1 MNSRSSTQTLE
12 PSQQARDCLIQG
24 DYRQAAT
31 LYEQA
36 ITTEPDVKSHYWHLG
51 LVLLLQGKETEAQT
65 TWLLGMLE
73 GEPDQVERWNVE
85 LIDVLEEEARR
96 REALAEDS
104 VAWAI
109 RQQIREICV
118 TDINNLLR
126 WLGLIIKLD
135 RCTEEELTEVVEILQ
150 SQELQAVDF
159 DRLMQVLQSVLEYAP
174 LHPSGLQFVEAC
186 LAYVH
191 NEPQTYTFL
200 NILLPVAIDVGYFKR
215 QPHIATGFME
225 LGLRL
230 SENNPE
236 LLSHLACFYQNA
248 EQHKKGIETAK
259 FYYSLQEKLPDK
271 IHASKTLL
279 RGLMTAGGYWE
290 EACSVFQQQ
299 ESLLE
304 SLLEEQPLN
313 LDAYRVSRLLNSYF
327 FAPYLQDNPQQN
339 RQIQNQVAQLC
350 QANQQIYAKES
361 IERYGTGHL
370 QRKPLLGAT
379 AKPLKIGYL
388 SHCLRSHSVGWLAR
402 WIFQYHNRDKFQ
414 IYGYFINSPSTCDPL
429 QDWYVEQVHKAHLL
443 TNTKAIVEQIYQDE
457 IDILIDLDS
466 LTLDGSCE
474 IIKFK
479 PAPIQVT
486 WLGWDAS
493 GIPTVDYFIADP
505 YVLPESAQEYY
516 SEKIW
521 RLPQTYIAVD
531 GFEVGVPTLRRDQ
544 LDIESDAI
552 VYLSAQKGYKRHLD
566 TVRLQMKIIKE
577 VPNSYFLIKGT
588 ADEEAIKASFI
599 QIAQEEGVD
608 SDRLRFLPL
617 VLSEAMHRANLGIAD
632 VVLDTYPY
640 NGATT
645 TLETLWMCI
654 PLVTRVGEQFAAR
667 NSYTMMM
674 NAGIPEGIAWSDEE
688 YIEWGVRLGKDA
700 ALRQQISWR
709 LRQSRQTAPLWNAQ
723 QFTREMEKAYEQM
736 WARYLEGAN

>member
-1 MNSRSSTQTLE
+1 MNSQSSTPTLE
-12 PSQQARDCLIQG
+12 QLQQARNCLIQG

-36 ITTEPDVKSHYWHLG
+36 ITTEPDVKSHYWNLG
-51 LVLLLQGKETEAQT
+51 LVLLLQGEESEAQT
-65 TWLLGMLE
+65 TWLLGMWE
-73 GEPDQVERWNVE
+73 GEPEQVEQWNVE
-85 LIDVLEEEARR
+85 LIEVLEEEAQR
-96 REALAEDS
+96 RESLEEDS
-104 VAWAI
+104 VVWVI
-109 RQQIREICV
+109 RQQIREICP
-118 TDINNLLR
+118 TDINNLLYR
-126 WLGLIIKLD
+126 IKLAIKLD

-150 SQELQAVDF
+150 SPEPQAVDF
-159 DRLMQVLQSVLEYAP
+159 ELLMPVLRSVLEYAP
-174 LHPSGLQFVEAC
+174 LHPSTLEFVEAC

-191 NEPQTYTFL
+191 NESQTYTFL
-200 NILLPVAIDVGYFKR
+200 NILMPAAIDVGYFKR
-215 QPHIATGFME
+215 QPGIATRFIE

-236 LLSHLACFYQNA
+236 LLNQLACLYQNA
-248 EQHKKGIETAK
+248 DQHKKGIETAK
-259 FYYSLQEKLPDK
+259 LYYSLQEKLPDK
-271 IHASKTLL
+271 IYAIKTLL
-279 RGLMTAGGYWE
+279 KGLMNAGGYWE
-290 EACSVFQQQ
+290 EACSIFHKQQ
-299 ESLLE
+299 SLLE
-304 SLLEEQPLN
+304 SLIEEQPLN
-313 LDAYRVSRLLNSYF
+313 LDAYKVSRLLNSYF
-327 FAPYLQDNPQQN
+327 FAPYFQDNPRQN
-339 RQIQNQVAQLC
+339 RQFQNQVAQLC
-350 QANQQIYAKES
+350 QTNEQIYAQES
-361 IERYGTGHL
+361 IERYRTGRL

-414 IYGYFINSPSTCDPL
+414 FYGYFINSPDTCDPL
-429 QDWYVEQVHKAHLL
+429 QEWYVHQVHKAHIS
-443 TNTKAIVEQIYQDE
+443 TKSNAIVELIYQDE

-466 LTLDGSCE
+466 ITLDAGSVVL
-474 IIKFK
+474 KLK

-493 GIPTVDYFIADP
+493 GLPTVDYFIADP

-516 SEKIW
+516 TEKIW

-544 LDIESDAI
+544 LDIESDAV

-566 TVRLQMKIIKE
+566 TVRLQMRIIKE
-577 VPNSYFLIKGT
+577 VPNSYFLLKGSL
-588 ADEEAIKASFI
+588 DLEAVKASFT

-608 SDRLRFLPL
+608 SDRLRFLPTDP
-617 VLSEAMHRANLGIAD
+617 SEASHRANLGIAD

-674 NAGIPEGIAWSDEE
+674 NAGITEGIAWSDEE
-688 YIEWGVRLGKDA
+688 YVEWGVRLGKDA
-700 ALRQQISWR
+700 VLRQQVAWK
-709 LRQSRQTAPLWNAQ
+709 LRQSRQTAPLWNGK
-723 QFTREMEKAYEQM
+723 QFTRHMENAYEQM
-736 WARYLEGAN
+736 WERYMAGT